1 MTIVLI
7 ETVAGKCLGS
17 RGKKSEEEEKMKR
30 KKNPDKDPKTPDT
43 VQMVERWV
51 DNIYLY
57 LLQKSLLIGRKGGW
71 TYRFILI
78 PKNLIIARKGGW
90 RGTPFFTFVYSY
102 LI

>member
-17 RGKKSEEEEKMKR
+17 RGKKSEEEEKLKR

-51 DNIYLY
+51 DNRDLY
-57 LLQKSLLIGRKGGW
+57 PFKKR
-71 TYRFILI
+71 
-78 PKNLIIARKGGW
+78 LIIARKGGW
-90 RGTPFFTFVYSY
+90 RGRPF
-102 LI
+102 

>member
-17 RGKKSEEEEKMKR
+17 RGKKSQEEEKLKK

-51 DNIYLY
+51 DNIDLY
-57 LLQKSLLIGRKGGW
+57 PFQKKAYHCKKRWVEGE
-71 TYRFILI
+71 T
-78 PKNLIIARKGGW
+78 
-90 RGTPFFTFVYSY
+90 FFTFFYFHF
-102 LI
+102 I